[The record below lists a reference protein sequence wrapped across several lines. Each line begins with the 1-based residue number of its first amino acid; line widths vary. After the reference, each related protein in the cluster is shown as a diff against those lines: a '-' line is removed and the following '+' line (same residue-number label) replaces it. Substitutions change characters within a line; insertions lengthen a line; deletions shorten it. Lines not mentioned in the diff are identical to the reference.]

1 MKKNLAVTFGG
12 RTVEHDISIITANQ
26 LMHSADKSKYNIIP
40 IYIDR
45 DGKWYT
51 GEKLLD
57 VGYFKKFDPTAKG
70 VKRVFLSCA
79 ADPTLYEYGKKQR
92 PVCTIDVAIPAMHG
106 LHGED
111 GTIQGV
117 FELSDIPYSS
127 AGVVGSSVGMDKVV
141 MKAAFSGFGF
151 PVLDSLYFERDD
163 FYADSDGVCAKV
175 DEKLGFP
182 VFVKPANLGSSIGI
196 NRADNC
202 DELSYAMDVAAKYD
216 RRLLV
221 EKAVTDIMEVNC
233 SVMGTPADAKVS
245 AIEQPLTTGKLLG
258 FEDKYMRGG
267 KGSEGMK
274 SLGRKIP
281 ADISD
286 EIATQ
291 VRQLSL
297 DIFKALD
304 MKGVVRIDYIIDQS
318 VGKLYVNE
326 VNTIPGSFAFYL
338 WEPVGV
344 SFSALV
350 DSLVSIAE
358 RQMREKKKSEFAFDS
373 SVLQKVASGLKIG
386 TKTGK

>member
-26 LMHSADKSKYNIIP
+26 LMHSADKNKYNIIP

-57 VGYFKKFDPTAKG
+57 VGYFKKFDPGTKG
-70 VKRVFLSCA
+70 VQRVFLSCA

-92 PVCTIDVAIPAMHG
+92 PICTIDVVIPAMHG

-127 AGVVGSSVGMDKVV
+127 AGVVGSSVGMDKIV
-141 MKAAFSGFGF
+141 MKSAFSGFGF
-151 PVLDSLYFERDD
+151 PVLDSLFFERDD
-163 FYADSDGVCAKV
+163 FYADGDAVCDKV
-175 DEKLGFP
+175 EQELGYP

-196 NRADNC
+196 NRADNP
-202 DELSYAMDVAAKYD
+202 DALVYALDVAAKYD

-221 EKAVTDIMEVNC
+221 EKAVVDIMEVNC

-245 AIEQPLTTGKLLG
+245 AIEQPMTAGTFLG
-258 FEDKYMRGG
+258 FEDKYLSSG
-267 KGSEGMK
+267 KSKGMK

-286 EIATQ
+286 ELAAQ

-304 MKGVVRIDYIIDQS
+304 LKGVVRIDYIIDKS
-318 VGKLYVNE
+318 ENKLYVNE

-344 SFSALV
+344 SFSDLV

-373 SVLQKVASGLKIG
+373 TVLQKVASGLK
-386 TKTGK
+386 TGK

>member
-26 LMHSADKSKYNIIP
+26 LMNSADRDKYNIIP

-51 GEKLLD
+51 GEKLFD
-57 VGYFKKFDPTAKG
+57 VGYYKKFDPNVKG
-70 VKRVFLSCA
+70 VQRVFLSCA
-79 ADPTLYEYGKKQR
+79 ADATLYEYGKKQR

-111 GTIQGV
+111 GTLQGL
-117 FELSDIPYSS
+117 FELSDIPYSC
-127 AGVVGSSVGMDKVV
+127 AGVVGSSVGMDKII
-141 MKAAFSGFGF
+141 MKSAFIGFGF
-151 PVLDSLYFERDD
+151 PVLDSVFFERDE
-163 FYADSDGVCAKV
+163 FYSDSDAVCVKV
-175 DEKLGFP
+175 EQKLGYP

-196 NRADNC
+196 SRAD
-202 DELSYAMDVAAKYD
+202 DRDALVYALDIAARYD

-221 EKAVTDIMEVNC
+221 EKAVDNIMEVNC
-233 SVMGTPADAKVS
+233 SVMGTANDAKTS
-245 AIEQPLTTGKLLG
+245 AIEQPMTASSFLG
-258 FEDKYMRGG
+258 FEDKYLSSG
-267 KGSEGMK
+267 KSKGMK

-281 ADISD
+281 ADIPED
-286 EIATQ
+286 MADK

-304 MKGVVRIDYIIDQS
+304 LKGVVRIDYIIDKSDDQ
-318 VGKLYVNE
+318 LYVNE

-338 WEPVGV
+338 WEPVGI
-344 SFSALV
+344 SFRELV
-350 DSLVSIAE
+350 DTLVSIAE

-373 SVLQKVASGLKIG
+373 TVLQKVAAGI
-386 TKTGK
+386 KTGK

>member
-26 LMHSADKSKYNIIP
+26 LMHSVDTSKYNVIP

-51 GEKLLD
+51 GEKLMD
-57 VGYFKKFDPTAKG
+57 VGYFKKFDPSAKG

-92 PVCTIDVAIPAMHG
+92 PICTIDVAIPAMHG

-111 GTIQGV
+111 GTLQGV

-127 AGVVGSSVGMDKVV
+127 AGVVGSAVGMDKIV
-141 MKAAFSGFGF
+141 MKAAFKGFGF
-151 PVLDSLYFERDD
+151 PVLDSVFFERDE
-163 FYADSDGVCAKV
+163 YYSDGDAILDRV
-175 DEKLGFP
+175 EQQLGYP
-182 VFVKPANLGSSIGI
+182 VVVKPANLGSSIGI
-196 NRADNC
+196 NIAKDRDA
-202 DELSYAMDVAAKYD
+202 LVFALDVAAKYD

-221 EKAVTDIMEVNC
+221 EKAVVSIKEVNC
-233 SVMGTPADAKVS
+233 SVLGTPTDARVS
-245 AIEQPLTTGKLLG
+245 AIEEPISSGALLG
-258 FEDKYMRGG
+258 FEDKYLRSEGG
-267 KGSEGMK
+267 SKGMK

-281 ADISD
+281 AEISD
-286 EIATQ
+286 EMADR

-304 MKGVVRIDYIIDQS
+304 LKGVVRIDYIIDTMED
-318 VGKLYVNE
+318 KLYVNE

-344 SFSALV
+344 SFTDLV
-350 DSLVSIAE
+350 DCLVAVAE
-358 RQMREKKKSEFAFDS
+358 KQMREKKASEFAFDS
-373 SVLQKVASGLKIG
+373 TVLQKVASGLKIG
-386 TKTGK
+386 TKTSK

>member
-26 LMHSADKSKYNIIP
+26 LMHSADTNKYNVIP

-51 GEKLLD
+51 GDKLMD
-57 VGYFKKFDPTAKG
+57 VGYFKKFDPNAKG
-70 VKRVFLSCA
+70 VTRVFLSCA

-92 PVCTIDVAIPAMHG
+92 PLCTIDVAIPAMHG

-127 AGVVGSSVGMDKVV
+127 AGVVGSSVGMDKIV
-141 MKAAFSGFGF
+141 MKAAFKGFGF
-151 PVLDSLYFERDD
+151 PVLDAVNFERDE
-163 FYADSDGVCAKV
+163 FYADGDAIL
-175 DEKLGFP
+175 DRIEHKLGYP
-182 VFVKPANLGSSIGI
+182 VVVKPANLGSSIGI
-196 NRADNC
+196 NIAKNRDA
-202 DELSYAMDVAAKYD
+202 LAFALDVAAKYD

-221 EKAVTDIMEVNC
+221 EKAVVSIKEVNC

-245 AIEQPLTTGKLLG
+245 AIEEPVSSGALLG
-258 FEDKYMRGG
+258 FEDKYLRSEGG
-267 KGSEGMK
+267 SKGMK

-281 ADISD
+281 ADIS
-286 EIATQ
+286 EEMAAE
-291 VRQLSL
+291 VRRLSL
-297 DIFKALD
+297 ELFKALD
-304 MKGVVRIDYIIDQS
+304 LKGVVRIDYIIDTAEN
-318 VGKLYVNE
+318 KLYVNE

-344 SFSALV
+344 SFSSLVDALV
-350 DSLVSIAE
+350 AIAE

-373 SVLQKVASGLKIG
+373 TVLQKVASGMKIG
-386 TKTGK
+386 AKTGK